1 MEEGHNEFC
10 NKAVELAKKVGVK
23 EKIPRICKVQT
34 ARENYPADNPRDYY
48 RFKLTIPLLDH
59 LKEEIESRFP
69 SEMCN
74 LYNGFYVIPIIFLHC
89 KDVCWKT
96 EFLKFLSAY
105 KDDMPNYRSIH
116 CELEMWETSWRKG
129 FEKVEYDSVSDTLK
143 NCDELAF
150 PNIYV
155 ALKILAVVTTCECE
169 RSVSALRRMKTWLRS
184 TMANER
190 LNGLAM
196 VHINNDITLDVDEVI
211 NSFTR
216 QNPTRMQFIDILD
229 DKEGDKH

>member
-1 MEEGHNEFC
+1 MLRWRNVITNFTTKQLSWQRKSGG
-10 NKAVELAKKVGVK
+10 KKRFLESPRSK
-23 EKIPRICKVQT
+23 LHEKIIQLITHVIT
-34 ARENYPADNPRDYY
+34 TDS
-48 RFKLTIPLLDH
+48 LLDH

-74 LYNGFYVIPIIFLHC
+74 LYNGFYVIPSIFLHC

-105 KDDMPNYRSIH
+105 KDDMPNYRTIH

-155 ALKILAVVTTCECE
+155 ALKILFLLFV
-169 RSVSALRRMKTWLRS
+169 
-184 TMANER
+184 
-190 LNGLAM
+190 G
-196 VHINNDITLDVDEVI
+196 
-211 NSFTR
+211 
-216 QNPTRMQFIDILD
+216 
-229 DKEGDKH
+229 